1 MSGASQPFGSAAGN
15 ARSADPRSLDPRT
28 LDPRTDGDL
37 ARLVA
42 SGDQSAA
49 AALIVRYER
58 LVRSF
63 LRKITGRIETA
74 DDLAQET
81 FIRLLKHAGR
91 YDEKYPMRT
100 WLLTIARRLSINHS
114 RRSDQQVVSTEYDGQ
129 RSTFDGPG
137 AQVEAQDMKRVTRRM
152 LDDALGQLTDPQRE
166 VIVLFHEQ
174 ELSIEEVAQVMEM
187 PLGTIKSHLHRARA
201 AMRKIMAP
209 KMELIGQ

>member
-1 MSGASQPFGSAAGN
+1 
-15 ARSADPRSLDPRT
+15 
-28 LDPRTDGDL
+28 L

-42 SGDQSAA
+42 AGDQSAA

-63 LRKITGRIETA
+63 LRKITRRVETA

-100 WLLTIARRLSINHS
+100 WLLTIARRLSINQA
-114 RRSDQQVVSTEYDGQ
+114 RRSDEQVVSTEYEG
-129 RSTFDGPG
+129 RAAAANLPG
-137 AQVEAQDMKRVTRRM
+137 ARAEAEDFRRVTRRM
-152 LDDALGQLTDPQRE
+152 LDDALGQLTPPQRE
-166 VIVLFHEQ
+166 AMTLFHEQ

-201 AMRKIMAP
+201 AMRKTLGP
-209 KMELIGQ
+209 KMELIGG